1 MNRGTAL
8 CIMMLALVALPVAA
22 QETPITAPQP
32 TVPEVFTLTG
42 SFTRIAYNN
51 EGFATMGYR
60 MANEELGKEWMLL
73 DAGVTLRKGTKNYTL
88 KREHFSVKTPDG
100 TIIPLATN
108 QEYKGGN
115 LRALNQRAKVMRQ
128 SINYFPIEADQPCA
142 LSFFAETGSANM
154 AWDEVEVTYL
164 RACVGRLYF
173 RVPGG
178 IQLGQH
184 WLLIKLA
191 NSELQVPFRIIS
203 EEDVKKLE
211 KSWEDLKKQL
221 DASYGK

>member
-115 LRALNQRAKVMRQ
+115 LRALNHRAKVMRQ